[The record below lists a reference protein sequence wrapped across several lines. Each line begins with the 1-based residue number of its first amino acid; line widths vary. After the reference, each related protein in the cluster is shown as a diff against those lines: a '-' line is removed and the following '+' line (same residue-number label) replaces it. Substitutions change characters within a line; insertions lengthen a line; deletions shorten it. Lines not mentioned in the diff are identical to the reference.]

1 MTSTSKTSKED
12 LEVTFLCKDGK
23 QLCSRQTLGLSDFLY
38 EKANKVS
45 NFENKLEFVYTDY
58 RREAV
63 KYFLDCMHMITPNP
77 TDITVILEVL
87 DLAHSEGKTTYDSFE
102 RNLSERL
109 MTAILDEPL
118 PIGTELLVAAFLS
131 KVDNLH
137 NAQYVEYQQ
146 KAAGNLTREFYAH
159 LYCDFEMTSELNHQL
174 IELCIFKGIFTDS
187 THKSV
192 IYTLTM
198 FGKDLQQ
205 IYGLPLSFE

>member
-1 MTSTSKTSKED
+1 M
-12 LEVTFLCKDGK
+12 
-23 QLCSRQTLGLSDFLY
+23 CSRQTLGLSDFLY

-45 NFENKLEFVYTDY
+45 NFENKLEFVYKDY
-58 RREAV
+58 RRVAV
-63 KYFLDCMHMITPNP
+63 KYFLDCMHMINPDP
-77 TDITVILEVL
+77 TDITIILEVL

-109 MTAILDEPL
+109 MAAVLGEPL

-146 KAAGNLTREFYAH
+146 KVAGNLTREFYAH

-174 IELCIFKGIFTDS
+174 IELCIFKDIFTDS

-198 FGKDLQQ
+198 FGKDLQR